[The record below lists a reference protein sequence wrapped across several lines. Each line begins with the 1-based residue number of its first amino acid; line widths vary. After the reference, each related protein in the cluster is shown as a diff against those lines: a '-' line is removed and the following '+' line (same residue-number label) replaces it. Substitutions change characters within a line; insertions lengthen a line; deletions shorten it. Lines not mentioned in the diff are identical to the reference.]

1 MAVGEPESHLRE
13 AIRLATENV
22 IRGRGGP
29 FGAVI
34 VRGDR
39 VIARG
44 VNEVT
49 SSNDPTAHAEILA
62 IRRAC
67 AQLGTFRLDGCV
79 VYCSCEP
86 CPMCMGALY
95 WARPDAVLYA
105 GSKADAAAVGF
116 DDALIWGELAVPAER
131 RSLTM
136 VRLLAD
142 EADAPFEAWRRSTSR
157 IDY

>member
-95 WARPDAVLYA
+95 WARPETEDRQLVFDYFVGRKRLD
-105 GSKADAAAVGF
+105 GIIAVGIEPS
-116 DDALIWGELAVPAER
+116 AHE
-131 RSLTM
+131 
-136 VRLLAD
+136 LAD
-142 EADAPFEAWRRSTSR
+142 EVAAGARSSRAPGSACAFPTT
-157 IDY
+157 